1 VFQGPFAPPRDRI
14 PIWLAANQKGLTRLA
29 SEAADGFMDHPIHG
43 VHWITGEGQQALSEG
58 LEAAG
63 RTRSDIHWNAW
74 LWVAVNDDRRQA
86 IEDCRGTVAF
96 YVGMRQY
103 EPLFAAHG
111 FGPQA
116 RACQEAAE
124 RKDMAAAAA
133 AVTDEMV
140 EHYVVVGTPDQCRE
154 RIATIW
160 DVADSFCLV
169 PPIGG
174 LTPEQ
179 LAFYLGGI
187 AETFYS

>member
-1 VFQGPFAPPRDRI
+1 
-14 PIWLAANQKGLTRLA
+14 LAG
-29 SEAADGFMDHPIHG
+29 EVADGFMDHPIHG

-58 LEAAG
+58 LDAAG

-160 DVADSFCLV
+160 DVADSFCPADRRAHARAARVLPRRHRRDV
-169 PPIGG
+169 
-174 LTPEQ
+174 LQ
-179 LAFYLGGI
+179 LSHYWAARKLGVRS
-187 AETFYS
+187 EPWE